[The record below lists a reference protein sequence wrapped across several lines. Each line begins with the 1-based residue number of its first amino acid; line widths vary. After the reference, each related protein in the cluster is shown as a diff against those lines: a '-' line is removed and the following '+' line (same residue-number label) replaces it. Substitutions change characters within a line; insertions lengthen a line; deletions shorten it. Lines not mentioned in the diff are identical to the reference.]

1 MTLSLGVSVEVQQFL
16 GFFLLLAV
24 AIAGMAV
31 MVWAYAGSGS
41 RAVLFMAPIP
51 AQESVGEAFDD
62 GCQAFT
68 AGEYAQAIAAFERD
82 LRSHPDHAEAYH
94 NRGLAFANLRQD
106 DKAVEN
112 LLKASQCYA
121 DADRPEAL
129 EQLRSQLQALK
140 ARKLA
145 RTS

>member
-1 MTLSLGVSVEVQQFL
+1 MEIQQFF

-24 AIAGMAV
+24 AIAGMGV
-31 MVWAYAGSGS
+31 MVWAYAGGGS
-41 RAVLFMAPIP
+41 RAVLFVTPIP
-51 AQESVGEAFDD
+51 AQEKLGEAFEA

-68 AGEYAQAIAAFERD
+68 AGEYAQAIAAFERA
-82 LRSHPDHAEAYH
+82 LRSHPNHAEAYH

-145 RTS
+145 KTS

>member
-1 MTLSLGVSVEVQQFL
+1 MEIQQFL

-24 AIAGMAV
+24 AIAGMGV

-41 RAVLFMAPIP
+41 RAVLFVTPIR
-51 AQESVGEAFDD
+51 AQQKLGEAFEA
-62 GCQAFT
+62 GCQAFSE
-68 AGEYAQAIAAFERD
+68 GEYAQAIAAFERE
-82 LRSHPDHAEAYH
+82 LRSHPNHAEAYH

-121 DADRPEAL
+121 EVDRPEAL
-129 EQLRSQLQALK
+129 KQLRSQLQALK

-145 RTS
+145 QTR

>member
-1 MTLSLGVSVEVQQFL
+1 MEIQQFL

-24 AIAGMAV
+24 AIAGMGV

-41 RAVLFMAPIP
+41 RAVLFVTPIR
-51 AQESVGEAFDD
+51 AQEELGEAFDA

-68 AGEYAQAIAAFERD
+68 AGDYAQAIAAFERD
-82 LRSHPDHAEAYH
+82 LRSHPNHAEAYH

-112 LLKASQCYA
+112 LLKASQGYA
-121 DADRPEAL
+121 EADRPDAL

-145 RTS
+145 KTS

>member
-1 MTLSLGVSVEVQQFL
+1 MEIQQFL

-24 AIAGMAV
+24 AIAGMGV

-41 RAVLFMAPIP
+41 RAVLFVTPVP
-51 AQESVGEAFDD
+51 AQESLGEAFNA
-62 GCQAFT
+62 GCQAFSE
-68 AGEYAQAIAAFERD
+68 GEYAQAIAAFERE

-121 DADRPEAL
+121 EVDRPEAL

-145 RTS
+145 QTQ